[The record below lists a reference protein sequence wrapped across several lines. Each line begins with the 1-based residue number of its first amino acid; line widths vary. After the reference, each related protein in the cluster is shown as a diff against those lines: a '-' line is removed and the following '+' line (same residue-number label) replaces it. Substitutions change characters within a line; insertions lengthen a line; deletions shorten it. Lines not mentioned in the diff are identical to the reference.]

1 LSISRE
7 GAVDS
12 SVLQFAAWSFDFVKA
27 LGVFV
32 GVLVVAALLL
42 HLAVRQRQQALG
54 FAFLRR
60 MGLDHRRHW
69 YALVVEVGSM
79 TLGVV
84 ALGTGLALA
93 CVRIVSPH
101 VDPLPTLPPHPL
113 MVVPWWALGVVG
125 MIGGAVVLL
134 GSAAAQAIG
143 ARVDVAEVLR
153 DGT

>member
-1 LSISRE
+1 
-7 GAVDS
+7 
-12 SVLQFAAWSFDFVKA
+12 
-27 LGVFV
+27 
-32 GVLVVAALLL
+32 
-42 HLAVRQRQQALG
+42 QRQQALG

-60 MGLDHRRHW
+60 MGFTHRRHW
-69 YALVVEVGSM
+69 WALVAEVGSM
-79 TLGVV
+79 MVGVV
-84 ALGTGLALA
+84 LLGTSLALA

-113 MVVPWWALGVVG
+113 MVVPWWALGAVVA
-125 MIGGAVVLL
+125 IGVTVVLL